1 MSDRVQTLPPVGVL
15 LLDTRFARPPGDIGN
30 ASTFGGRVLYETVGG
45 ASISRI
51 LQGDPHD
58 PALAEGFRAARDRLV
73 ERGAELLTTSCGL
86 LVFQQSRLS
95 QGCPVP
101 FTASSLLQIPLR
113 QRQHGKVAVMGLLE
127 GSITPAHLVAAGVAP
142 DLPVGALPGDAHL
155 LDVLRANDP
164 DRPIDAQR
172 AAAELIVAARALLT
186 RAPETEA
193 LVLECTNLPPYQAAL
208 AEALDLPVYGFY
220 DWLLAIHRGQ
230 ARPDGRLPPARSTET
245 PA

>member
-1 MSDRVQTLPPVGVL
+1 MSEPVQTLPPVGVL

-45 ASISRI
+45 ASITRI
-51 LQGDPHD
+51 LQGDPED

-73 ERGAELLTTSCGL
+73 ARGAEIITTSCGL
-86 LVFQQSRLS
+86 LVFQQARLS

-101 FTASSLLQIPLR
+101 FTASSLFQIRLR
-113 QRQHGKVAVMGLLE
+113 QRQHGKVAVMGLLQ
-127 GSITPAHLVAAGVAP
+127 GSITPAHLAAAGVAP

-155 LDVLRANDP
+155 LNVLRANDP
-164 DRPIDAQR
+164 DRPIDAAR
-172 AAAELIVAARALLT
+172 AGVELIAAARALLD
-186 RAPETEA
+186 RAPDTGA

-220 DWLLAIHRGQ
+220 DWLVAIHQGQ
-230 ARPDGRLPPARSTET
+230 AWPDGRLPPACPTEI